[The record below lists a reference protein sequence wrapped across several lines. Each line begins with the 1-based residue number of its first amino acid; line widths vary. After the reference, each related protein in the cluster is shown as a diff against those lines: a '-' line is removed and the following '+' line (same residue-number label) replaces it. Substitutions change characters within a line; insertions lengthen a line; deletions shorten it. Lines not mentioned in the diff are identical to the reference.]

1 MNYHPNGM
9 RMWDTWYLNHKGE
22 VHAFHLQVLEPESHR
37 TQREAYGV
45 GHAVSCN
52 LLDWKE
58 LPNAL
63 EPGEVGSGE
72 DLNIFTGCVFEREGA
87 CYLYYTQRDSR
98 NEGRVQRIALAVSK
112 DFRHFEKYSDNPVI
126 EPDPKYFCNE
136 DNPALWEIVDCRD
149 LIVVE
154 NPEGEGYYGFYAAR
168 RHAKEMPEGA
178 VIACVYSSDL
188 FHWHHLGPVFTTRR
202 HTIIEVPDVFYMEG
216 RWYMTL
222 LVSNE
227 YGSRDLFEEE
237 ELVGGT
243 IYAVSEKIDGP
254 YVEETDNVILGS
266 RLPNGITCRSLM
278 FDGKRYVLYT
288 MMERQGEHDCGGPSP
303 GLLST
308 PKEYRIIDGKL
319 RAVYADLLEKKCSE
333 NLLTEELRTQPLTGC
348 RVLYETIA
356 QWEVLGEKITG
367 QIRTC
372 WNRYQFDIRAET
384 FVYSARICVE
394 EGAAAGVVFKQ
405 SDGYSG
411 YGVLLDYKWQKLI
424 FCRMP
429 GIGIIDCRKCRLEY
443 GRSYHLRV
451 VCLGKHYEV
460 YLDDVLYIQ
469 CVSYLFQNGIMGLFL
484 DRAKAEF
491 SDIAIQFLDT
501 KNTSV
506 D

>member
-9 RMWDTWYLNHKGE
+9 RMWDTWYLNHEGA
-22 VHAFHLQVLEPESHR
+22 VHAFHLQVLAPESQR
-37 TQREAYGV
+37 TLREAYGI
-45 GHAVSCN
+45 GHAVSYN

-72 DLNIFTGCVFEREGA
+72 DLNIFTGCAFEREGA

-98 NEGRVQRIALAVSK
+98 NEGRIQRIALAVSR
-112 DFRHFEKYSDNPVI
+112 DFCHFEKCADNPVI
-126 EPDPKYFCNE
+126 EPDPAYFCTE
-136 DNPALWEIVDCRD
+136 DSPALWGIVDCRD
-149 LIVVE
+149 LVVVE
-154 NPEGEGYYGFYAAR
+154 NPDGAGYYGFYAAR
-168 RHAKEMPEGA
+168 MPAREMPEGA
-178 VIACVYSSDL
+178 GIACVYSEDL
-188 FHWHHLGPVFTTRR
+188 FHWRSVGPVFTTKR

-222 LVSNE
+222 LVSND

-243 IYAVSEKIDGP
+243 IYAVSDTIDGP
-254 YVEETDNVILGS
+254 YTEEPDNVILGS
-266 RLPNGITCRSLM
+266 RLPNGITCRSLV
-278 FDGKRYVLYT
+278 FEGKRYVLYT
-288 MMERQGEHDCGGPSP
+288 MVERQGYHDCGVPSP

-308 PKEYRIIDGKL
+308 PKEYRIVSGRL
-319 RAVYADLLEKKCSE
+319 RAVYADLLEEKCSE
-333 NLLTEELRTQPLTGC
+333 NLITEEIRNHPLEDY

-356 QWEVLGEKITG
+356 EWKVSGERIAG
-367 QIRTC
+367 RIRTC
-372 WNRYQFDIRAET
+372 WNRYQFNVREET
-384 FVYSARICVE
+384 FVYSVSICVK

-411 YGVLLDYKWQKLI
+411 YGVFLDFKWQKLI

-429 GIGIIDCRKCRLEY
+429 GIGIIDCRKCNLEY
-443 GRSYHLRV
+443 GRNYHLRV
-451 VCLGKHYEV
+451 VCLGSHYEV

-484 DRAKAEF
+484 DRAEAEF
-491 SDIAIQFLDT
+491 SHISIRTLDT
-501 KNTSV
+501 QNTPV
-506 D
+506 N